1 MCSWRAASM
10 FFLASSKLLP
20 RTMTDSFSQTSLQPS
35 SSGQKLQST
44 GTPAITRRLT
54 ASDFIGTPFLTLDR
68 TSASPM
74 AKVNES
80 AEEVPTRKTV
90 KHMFDP
96 RLIENMHENASEH
109 N

>member
-1 MCSWRAASM
+1 M

-20 RTMTDSFSQTSLQPS
+20 RTMTESFSQTP
-35 SSGQKLQST
+35 
-44 GTPAITRRLT
+44 PAIIFGPK
-54 ASDFIGTPFLTLDR
+54 AILTLDR

-80 AEEVPTRKTV
+80 AQEVPTRKTV

-96 RLIENMHENASEH
+96 RLIENVYENASEH